1 MDKKELEIILKEG
14 EGYRIEFKE
23 SIKNVDKELV
33 AFANSSG
40 GKVLIGITD
49 EGDIKGI
56 TVTNNL
62 KSRIQDTDGFL
73 QIGRKN
79 KV

>member
-14 EGYRIEFKE
+14 EGYRLEFKE